1 MTKLLEVK
9 NLHKYFG
16 QNRELVKAVND
27 VSFTLEAGET
37 VGLIGESG
45 CGKSTLARLIL
56 GLLEPDR
63 GELILQG
70 KNYREYKGKR
80 LDFYRHIQM
89 VFQNP
94 YDVFD
99 QRFTIGEILERP
111 LKIHHLVEN
120 REEAQKK
127 ILQSLEE
134 VAIQPA
140 QDFIDR
146 HPYELSGGQL
156 QRIAILRAMLL
167 EPDLLVADEA
177 VSSLDVSVRAEV
189 LNLLLSLKKSRQMTM
204 LFISHDIQTTAYIA
218 DKLMVMYFGKI
229 VESGSAEEL
238 VLNPQ
243 HEYTKALLDSSK
255 SLDVEKQ
262 KLVET

>member
-16 QNRELVKAVND
+16 KNKDLVKAVND
-27 VSFTLEAGET
+27 VSFSLEAGET

-56 GLLEPDR
+56 ALLEPDK
-63 GELILQG
+63 GELILHG
-70 KNYREYKGKR
+70 KAYREFKGRR
-80 LDFYRHIQM
+80 LDFYRQVQM

-99 QRFTIGEILERP
+99 QRFTIGQILARP
-111 LKIHHLVEN
+111 LKIHALVDSKEAA
-120 REEAQKK
+120 REK
-127 ILQSLEE
+127 ILESLEA
-134 VAIQPA
+134 VSIQPA
-140 QDFIDR
+140 HDFIDR

-189 LNLLLSLKKSRQMTM
+189 LNLLMSLKKSHKMAM

-218 DKLMVMYFGKI
+218 DRLMVMYFGKI
-229 VESGSAEEL
+229 VESGRTEEIIE
-238 VLNPQ
+238 NPQ
-243 HEYTKALLDSSK
+243 HDYTKALLNSSK
-255 SLDVEKQ
+255 SIDF
-262 KLVET
+262 